1 MNNTLLAFLFSLIAS
16 FSTLI
21 GIIFIYTKINHDR
34 IISSSLFFSASV
46 MISVS
51 IMDLIPES
59 YKLLN
64 NYFNVLG
71 VVLFILISINISFII
86 LCILSNNSNQTNTNT
101 LYKVGIISMISIII
115 HNIPE
120 GIITFLGT
128 NSNIKIGLSLTLSI
142 MMHNIPEGIS
152 IAVPVYYSTG
162 SKKKAIG
169 YTFLA
174 GFSELFGTIL
184 AYILLKNIINNFILG
199 IILALTSGIM
209 IYISIFELI
218 KEGNNYQNNKKIRW
232 YLLGFILVIFS
243 QYFIHIIL

>member
-1 MNNTLLAFLFSLIAS
+1 MNNILLSFLFSLIAS

-21 GIIFIYTKINHDR
+21 GIIFIYTKINNDK

-46 MISVS
+46 MMCVS
-51 IMDLIPES
+51 IIDLIPES

-64 NYFNVLG
+64 NYFNVFG
-71 VVLFILISINISFII
+71 VCLFIMISINISFII
-86 LCILSNNSNQTNTNT
+86 LSFVSDNSKVNNT

-162 SKKKAIG
+162 SRKKAIC

-174 GFSELFGTIL
+174 GFSELLGTIL
-184 AYILLKNIINNFILG
+184 AYVFLKDIINNFILG

-218 KEGNNYQNNKKIRW
+218 KEGNTYHNNKKIWW
-232 YLLGFILVIFS
+232 YIFGIILVLFS
-243 QYFIHIIL
+243 QCFIHIIL

>member
-1 MNNTLLAFLFSLIAS
+1 MSNTLLAFLFSLIAS

-21 GIIFIYTKINHDR
+21 GIIFIYTKINHDK
-34 IISSSLFFSASV
+34 IISNSLFFSASV
-46 MISVS
+46 MMSVS

-64 NYFNVLG
+64 NYFNIVG
-71 VVLFILISINISFII
+71 VILFILISINVSFV
-86 LCILSNNSNQTNTNT
+86 ILSILSTNSKETNT

-184 AYILLKNIINNFILG
+184 AYLFLKDIINNFILG
-199 IILALTSGIM
+199 IILALTGGIM
-209 IYISIFELI
+209 IYISLFELI
-218 KEGNNYQNNKKIRW
+218 KEGNNYQNNKKIRL